1 MRKTLFYFISV
12 FFLSLSFFP
21 LVNSLSTDLI
31 DQILVASIFILG
43 IPHGAIDNILMKR
56 RTGWSTSRFYLFYI
70 GLILFNVAL
79 WFIFPAISLLIFLFV
94 SAYHFGQAQLNHYF
108 DRKHLLHA
116 LLYFSWGNLVLN
128 FFFLFKRIEIE
139 SYFKELDSF
148 QEMAFIFDQE
158 LLQAFML
165 ANAFV
170 LISCL
175 LILVFKKQIRLLT
188 LGIESLIILMV
199 ATIAYLYHF
208 VFGFAIFFIL
218 LHALPVLVEEYSEFY
233 ARFSW
238 KSMFNFLIMLS
249 PFTLLS
255 LFGIFLLFAMKE
267 YGYLN
272 LPYLLLI
279 LIAGSSITL
288 PHVWVMKK
296 FYRE

>member
-1 MRKTLFYFISV
+1 
-12 FFLSLSFFP
+12 
-21 LVNSLSTDLI
+21 VNSLSTDLV

-56 RTGWSTSRFYLFYI
+56 RTGWTTSRFYAFYL
-70 GLILFNVAL
+70 GLILLNVAL
-79 WFIFPAISLLIFLFV
+79 WFIYPALSLLLFLYV
-94 SAYHFGQAQLNHYF
+94 SAYHFGQAQMSHYF
-108 DRKHLLHA
+108 DRKSALHA
-116 LLYFSWGNLVLN
+116 ILYFSWGNLILN

-139 SYFKELDSF
+139 TYFKELDSF
-148 QEMAFIFDQE
+148 QQMAFIFDKE
-158 LLQAFML
+158 ILQTFML
-165 ANAFV
+165 ANAII
-170 LISCL
+170 LIACLIML
-175 LILVFKKQIRLLT
+175 LIKKQIELRS
-188 LGIESLIILMV
+188 LGIETLIIFMV

-218 LHALPVLVEEYSEFY
+218 LHAVPVLLEEYAEFY
-233 ARFSW
+233 SRFSW
-238 KSMFNFLIMLS
+238 RSMFDFLKMLS
-249 PFTLLS
+249 PFTFLS